1 METGTNIDPQIPTID
16 IAKSEDC
23 NQFNLKLPLGMSPF
37 LRKYEVSPV
46 EFYKKQLEEILARV
60 PNINE
65 TKLYL
70 LAYIKTY
77 GEDYKEHVLKSRI
90 CTSLESVSNFESSLR
105 KMNLLHGYW
114 PEAKLNPEIQLI
126 DTDHL
131 ILAVFKKIDTDE
143 INHRNYQR

>member
-1 METGTNIDPQIPTID
+1 MSQTNIKTID
-16 IAKSEDC
+16 LSNNEEANTYQIKVP
-23 NQFNLKLPLGMSPF
+23 KGMSPF
-37 LRKYEVSPV
+37 LRTYEVSTV
-46 EFYKKQLEEILARV
+46 EFYKKQLEEILEKI
-60 PNINE
+60 PNIND

-114 PEAKLNPEIQLI
+114 PDAKLNPDIKLI
-126 DTDHL
+126 DSDHL
-131 ILAVFKKIDTDE
+131 VLAVFKKVDTDE
-143 INHRNYQR
+143 INHRNYQKCTLS